1 MIDRMPKPRQTS
13 LAVALLVAA
22 LAATPVLHAQQSF
35 SSLEE
40 RMSSAEFK
48 AAGLDKLSP
57 EELKTLD
64 EWLRTHGTGST
75 QMVTPGGKP
84 VFYPSESARK
94 EEQSHL
100 VGHFAGWSG
109 SSVFTLDNGQVWKQ
123 AESGSYACPERD
135 HPGVTVKPMLL
146 GSWLMYFEGCNQ
158 SVRVERVR

>member
-1 MIDRMPKPRQTS
+1 MIDRMPTLRPTF
-13 LAVALLVAA
+13 LAVALFFTA
-22 LAATPVLHAQQSF
+22 LAATPVLHAQPSF

-40 RMSSAEFK
+40 RMSAAEFK

-75 QMVTPGGKP
+75 QIVTSGGKP

-94 EEQSHL
+94 KERSHL
-100 VGHFAGWSG
+100 VGRFSGWTG

-135 HPGVTVKPMLL
+135 NPGVTVKPMLL